1 MIGWF
6 YLIAALCMAVF
17 FFLRWKNET
26 NRFEQE
32 RRKFAHDLQSP
43 IAALRAL
50 GKNSAFSDDQRAL
63 LTQSISRL
71 SELAGI
77 PIDSSSRADTTAEVS
92 PILELPIGHEI
103 WVIDDDVS
111 IHQVWKSKRIERENG
126 PQVRFFTRLCD
137 AESALSSHPGSPVF
151 CLVDHEF
158 TGEKNDGFQFL
169 SKNRNR
175 CEGVLITSHA
185 SETELQEKCEAAKI
199 RLIAKSSL
207 HRVQLLIP
215 APRGQTSTD
224 AILIDDD
231 PLVRLYWV
239 QFGKKN
245 GLQIETFES
254 ASHFEAQEN
263 SFPSTTRLFIDSSL
277 GNGVRGEELSEKYA
291 KLGFNE
297 IYLTTGFDPDPSLM
311 RPWIRA
317 IFGKTPELDWFRPTV
332 SD

>member
-1 MIGWF
+1 MSGWF
-6 YLIAALCMAVF
+6 YLIATLCMAVF
-17 FFLRWKNET
+17 FFLRRKKET
-26 NRFEQE
+26 IRFEQE

-71 SELAGI
+71 SELAGN
-77 PIDSSSRADTTAEVS
+77 PIESSARSDANAEIS
-92 PILELPIGHEI
+92 PILELPADREI

-111 IHQVWKSKRIERENG
+111 IHQVWKSKRIERDGG
-126 PQVRFFTRLCD
+126 PLVRFFTRLSE
-137 AESALSSHPGSPVF
+137 AESALNVHSGSAVF

-169 SKNRNR
+169 SKNRDR

-185 SETELQEKCEAAKI
+185 SEPELQERCETAKI
-199 RLIAKSSL
+199 RLIAKSTL
-207 HRVQLLIP
+207 HRVQLLIS
-215 APRGQTSTD
+215 APREQTIAD

-245 GLQIETFES
+245 GLKIETFES
-254 ASHFEAQEN
+254 AYHFEAQEKLF
-263 SFPSTTRLFIDSSL
+263 SPTTRLFIDSRL

-291 KLGFNE
+291 KLGFDE

-317 IFGKTPELDWFRPTV
+317 IFGKTPELDWFTSSAR
-332 SD
+332 